1 MKVLRCLFGGISV
14 PWACLNDLASFVRR
28 LCPHV
33 EMDMVLA
40 PHADC
45 QSPAVCVPVTT
56 VLRCRKRKASSNP
69 QHSHVKHPEPH
80 PLGRHSLRFRKS
92 RHIQQ
97 RICMT
102 CGGQGGATDWDCGT
116 GSGEGPCELGRS
128 GRCAEAEGGGAV
140 GGGVLP
146 HRRHI
151 HGNEAERPPSPALR
165 PAWQTA
171 RLEKAVPCVTQGGG
185 MRTAAEEGVDEG

>member
-1 MKVLRCLFGGISV
+1 VKVLRCLFGGISV

-80 PLGRHSLRFRKS
+80 PLGRHSLRFRK
-92 RHIQQ
+92 RGEGLPRLKWHQPF
-97 RICMT
+97 
-102 CGGQGGATDWDCGT
+102 GAAPYKT
-116 GSGEGPCELGRS
+116 GSPLFIMCYQLRGGPRLPLLLLVDRGCSLSFNLLDLCPHPHFLQRKS
-128 GRCAEAEGGGAV
+128 GRKIYCSTDASPTRKRRWCVVISADLPLP
-140 GGGVLP
+140 LP
-146 HRRHI
+146 H
-151 HGNEAERPPSPALR
+151 P
-165 PAWQTA
+165 
-171 RLEKAVPCVTQGGG
+171 
-185 MRTAAEEGVDEG
+185 